1 MANKKEPIA
10 VKDLLPDVLKS
21 IASHDIQEQI
31 SLEQSWRDILKE
43 DANRAVI
50 AGFKDGCVFASVDS
64 PLDLF
69 RMRMR
74 KAEWLR
80 RLKEKRKDIV
90 NIVFRMGKTT

>member
-1 MANKKEPIA
+1 MTSKKDPVS
-10 VKDLLPDVLKS
+10 VKDVLPAVLKS
-21 IASHDIQEQI
+21 IASHDVQEQI
-31 SLEQSWRDILKE
+31 SLEQLWQDILKE
-43 DANRAVI
+43 EANRAVI

-74 KAEWLR
+74 KPEWVR

-90 NIVFRMGKTT
+90 NIVFRMGRKT